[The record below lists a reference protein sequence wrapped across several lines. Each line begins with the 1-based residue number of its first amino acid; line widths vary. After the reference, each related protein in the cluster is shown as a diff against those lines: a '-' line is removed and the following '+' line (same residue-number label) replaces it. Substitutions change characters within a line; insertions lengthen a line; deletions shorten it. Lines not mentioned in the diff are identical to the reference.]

1 MNWVVVGECVITF
14 GEITIR
20 GQLARREPV
29 EVEVECDACCE
40 GCADSGGGI
49 SSFAQFH
56 DAIIAEIAAGLGI
69 PRWLYDAPE
78 ARRRNIEIYERQ
90 NGKLA
95 AEVWPMVTDD
105 GVAALARMAVEAA
118 ETEARGENRKLTRA
132 VQIEICER
140 HYAPHFITSWF
151 LLPDATLEGY
161 TACALKEDWEQAH
174 IEDRSRTRGKTID
187 ACVAYYSLRERSFFE
202 SLNKVALAQW
212 YSAIPPRRRAQV

>member
-105 GVAALARMAVEAA
+105 GVAALARMAVDDA
-118 ETEARGENRKLTRA
+118 ETEARAENRKLTRA

-140 HYAPHFITSWF
+140 HYAPYFVTSWRVIN
-151 LLPDATLEGY
+151 DATLQGY
-161 TACALKEDWEQAH
+161 ADCALLEDWEQAH
-174 IEDRSRTRGKTID
+174 RED
-187 ACVAYYSLRERSFFE
+187 ACRIRVKKILACVSYYSHSHEFFE
-202 SLNKVALAQW
+202 SMAPSTLQGW
-212 YSAIPPRRRAQV
+212 YSAIGPRKVGA